1 MVRTLI
7 GKYILLKLSKM
18 HLHTYMCEQEQSC
31 IDLDSK
37 KKSMAMLH
45 MCEEKKEVTIYLTM
59 YDTYASNNLSLSN
72 HLCGNIDEPHVN
84 PECFPS
90 EESYYNHLNSDNE
103 DEPMNVDDEAY
114 SFSKNSLG
122 TKLEN
127 IVDYRRALNH
137 YAITNV
143 FDYFNLKND
152 KTQFTAR
159 CESTDYEW
167 KSYVS
172 IMQDAITTKERKLYK
187 VILLPEATKVIISVP
202 LMGGLQI

>member
-1 MVRTLI
+1 MSHLNEEVI
-7 GKYILLKLSKM
+7 SHYSLKKNPKFSISYVDK
-18 HLHTYMCEQEQSC
+18 CEQEQSC

-122 TKLEN
+122 
-127 IVDYRRALNH
+127 
-137 YAITNV
+137 
-143 FDYFNLKND
+143 KNRH
-152 KTQFTAR
+152 KT
-159 CESTDYEW
+159 
-167 KSYVS
+167 
-172 IMQDAITTKERKLYK
+172 
-187 VILLPEATKVIISVP
+187 
-202 LMGGLQI
+202 